1 MASVHFVADDE
12 EDKESLGWVDWVYCH
27 RKQLIIG
34 GLVTSLC
41 IGFGYYI
48 WNKKNQ
54 NSEHGS
60 YHDKATNSHLTID
73 DKMEGK
79 DIQFVNNWFSV
90 SQDVSANKCNK
101 NVYFNGIIS
110 HLSTQ
115 RDHEPLPPGTMLI
128 MPENWRPKQRTI
140 YDLKDN
146 KSNYNLYMEMDLTD
160 KTDKIE
166 ILPSGEVN
174 LMGRSTGWFIN
185 LSGCCYEH
193 TSD

>member
-1 MASVHFVADDE
+1 MARVHSIANDE
-12 EDKESLGWVDWVYCH
+12 EDKASLGWVDWIYSH

-41 IGFGYYI
+41 IGFGVYV

-54 NSEHGS
+54 NSKHGS
-60 YHDKATNSHLTID
+60 YHVHDKATNSNLTID
-73 DKMEGK
+73 DKIEGK
-79 DIQFVNNWFSV
+79 DIEFVNNWFSV
-90 SQDVSANKCNK
+90 SQDVCANKCNK

-115 RDHEPLPPGTMLI
+115 RDHEPLPPGTMLV

-146 KSNYNLYMEMDLTD
+146 KSNYNLYMEMDLT
-160 KTDKIE
+160 E
-166 ILPSGEVN
+166 
-174 LMGRSTGWFIN
+174 
-185 LSGCCYEH
+185 
-193 TSD
+193 